1 MGASVMRHAA
11 TMLDRT
17 ISIVALLAAAGAL
30 AGEPRLIPLSG
41 SDGTLEMTLEGPDNS
56 DFLHYRVVIRQ
67 ADVGPTIEF
76 PPMFGPV
83 LYSPANSQVFS
94 CESNSIAGPK
104 GPVAYDLAA
113 ERAFQLPHPGY
124 LRSCG
129 MTDDEKLYWLH
140 YNLVKNRLPTNKL
153 LVVDRTGRSVYET
166 ESESSI
172 DAEFSVE
179 GAFYRLS
186 IPDPQFPG

>member
-1 MGASVMRHAA
+1 
-11 TMLDRT
+11 
-17 ISIVALLAAAGAL
+17 
-30 AGEPRLIPLSG
+30 
-41 SDGTLEMTLEGPDNS
+41 
-56 DFLHYRVVIRQ
+56 
-67 ADVGPTIEF
+67 
-76 PPMFGPV
+76 
-83 LYSPANSQVFS
+83 
-94 CESNSIAGPK
+94 
-104 GPVAYDLAA
+104 
-113 ERAFQLPHPGY
+113 
-124 LRSCG
+124 